1 MSQSLTRLGEKTTPI
16 TNFSKVSD
24 LCRRKIVEAKKN
36 PLNYLLGEILYY
48 TKLGKYLTFKKGN
61 LRFRFYPS
69 TMLSFLWKDRNHYDK
84 DLAFYKSFLK
94 PGDIFVDVG
103 ANIGLMSLT
112 AAQIVGQ
119 KGIVISI
126 EGFPKTYYYLERII
140 KLNSFLNVKSYNY
153 IVGSE
158 NTYASFVENTDDS
171 QNYVYTDENGKIP
184 VRRLDNIID
193 FLDHIDL
200 LKIDIEGYEKFA
212 LLGATKILDRV
223 TTIYFEMSQIQYSRY
238 NYGLDEIVDILE
250 RFNFTIFSLR
260 DDKTIHPIKK
270 GYASEYENL
279 IATKDCKNLLSRTNL
294 RISND

>member
-1 MSQSLTRLGEKTTPI
+1 VHLEAGNGVHYQFNHYL
-16 TNFSKVSD
+16 
-24 LCRRKIVEAKKN
+24 RKIVESKN
-36 PLNYLLGEILYY
+36 PLKHVLGDILYY
-48 TKLGKYLTFKKGN
+48 TKLCKYFTFEKGN

-69 TMLSFLWKDRNHYDK
+69 TMLSCLWKDHACYDK
-84 DLAFYKSFLK
+84 DLAFYKLFLK

-103 ANIGLMSLT
+103 ANIGLISLT

-126 EGFPKTYYYLERII
+126 EGFPKTYYCLDRII
-140 KLNSFLNVKSYNY
+140 DLNRFLNVKSYNY
-153 IVGSE
+153 IIGSE
-158 NTYASFVENTDDS
+158 NTYASFVEKIDDDS
-171 QNYVYTDENGKIP
+171 QNYVYNDENGKIP

-200 LKIDIEGYEKFA
+200 LKIDVEGYEKFA

-238 NYGLDEIVDILE
+238 NYGLDEIIDILE

-260 DDKTIHPIKK
+260 DDDKTIRPIKK
-270 GYASEYENL
+270 GYAPEYENL
-279 IATKDCKNLLSRTNL
+279 IATRDCQNLLNRTNL
-294 RISND
+294 RISVT

>member
-1 MSQSLTRLGEKTTPI
+1 LEAGNGVHYQFIE
-16 TNFSKVSD
+16 FF
-24 LCRRKIVEAKKN
+24 RKIVEAKN
-36 PLNYLLGEILYY
+36 PLKYVLGEILYY
-48 TKLGKYLTFKKGN
+48 TKLCKYLTFKKGN

-69 TMLSFLWKDRNHYDK
+69 AMLSCLWKDRNCYDK
-84 DLAFYKSFLK
+84 DLAFYKLFLK
-94 PGDIFVDVG
+94 PGDTFVDVG

-119 KGIVISI
+119 KGKVISI

-140 KLNSFLNVKSYNY
+140 ELNRFLNVKSYNY
-153 IVGSE
+153 IIGSE
-158 NTYASFVENTDDS
+158 NTYASFVEKIDDS
-171 QNYVYTDENGKIP
+171 QNYVYNDENGKIP

-200 LKIDIEGYEKFA
+200 LEIDVEGYEKFA

-238 NYGLDEIVDILE
+238 NYGLDEIIDILE

-260 DDKTIHPIKK
+260 DDDKTIHTIKK

-279 IATKDCKNLLSRTNL
+279 IATRDCQNLLNRTNL
-294 RISND
+294 RISNRP